1 MMGWLQRSP
10 SRKWMDITHL
20 AIPAVQSGRILFQ
33 QDGHRR
39 TVALDQLRFVEAGSG
54 QMLVIPAELGR
65 PTFSQGEMVVGLSS
79 RLQVTK
85 YGNVQGYSWSAGGL
99 ILGQVSWSTEGVE

>member
-1 MMGWLQRSP
+1 MAWLNRSA

-20 AIPAVQSGRILFQ
+20 AIPPVQSGRILFQ

-79 RLQVTK
+79 RLQVTQ
-85 YGNVQGYSWSAGGL
+85 YGNVQGYNWTAGGL
-99 ILGQVSWSTEGVE
+99 LIGQVTYSTEAVA